1 MQRARGAV
9 ESRTVPSADLS
20 SAELDLL
27 RRFLDEG
34 FAGRFD
40 EDDWNHTVGG
50 VHVLVY
56 EGRLVLAHAAVVGR
70 TLWVDGRALETGYV
84 EGVATRGD
92 RRGEGHATR
101 VMREAERT
109 IRQRYQLGGLSDG
122 SDIPGFYERLGW
134 QRWQGPTFVASAEGP
149 IRTAD
154 EDGSVMVLRT
164 PSTGDL
170 ELTAALT
177 CDWRNGDVW

>member
-1 MQRARGAV
+1 MRHPQGVVQPR
-9 ESRTVPSADLS
+9 SVPSADLS
-20 SAELDLL
+20 PAELELL
-27 RRFLDEG
+27 RRFLDEA

-50 VHVLVY
+50 VHVLAY

-70 TLWVDGRALETGYV
+70 TLWADGRSVQTGYV
-84 EGVATRGD
+84 EGVATRRD

-101 VMREAERT
+101 VMREAGRT
-109 IRQRYQLGGLSDG
+109 IRQQYQLGALSDG
-122 SDIPGFYERLGW
+122 ADIPGFYVRLGW
-134 QRWQGPTFVASAEGP
+134 ERWQGPTFVASPEGP
-149 IRTAD
+149 LRTAD
-154 EDGSVMVLRT
+154 EDDSVMVLRT

-177 CDWRNGDVW
+177 CDWRSGDVW